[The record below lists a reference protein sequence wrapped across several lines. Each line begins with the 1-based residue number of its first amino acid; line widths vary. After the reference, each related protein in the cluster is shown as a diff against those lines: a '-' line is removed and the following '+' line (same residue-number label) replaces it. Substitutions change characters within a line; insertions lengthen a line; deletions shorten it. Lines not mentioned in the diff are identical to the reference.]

1 MTPVSSGAV
10 PVAIAMIA
18 ATSACVTL
26 SANAPAHDS
35 DTTPRSS
42 ASLPD
47 IGTRMPDGTV
57 YAGLSMTTG
66 KPSYVAAAG
75 RRMPDGSVYAGISP
89 DTDKPL
95 YTTAADA
102 PGAYTWNEALA
113 YCRSLALGGHDDWR
127 VPTLAELALQ
137 FNNRADIGGFNET
150 GRMEKATGYYW
161 SSLEAS
167 DSEAWAQ
174 RFNDGFHEHPGK
186 DIDSSLRC
194 VR

>member
-1 MTPVSSGAV
+1 MQRHVLIVMLGAL
-10 PVAIAMIA
+10 
-18 ATSACVTL
+18 SACATVP
-26 SANAPAHDS
+26 AGAPGHAGGP
-35 DTTPRSS
+35 TPPSS
-42 ASLPD
+42 AALPE
-47 IGTRMPDGTV
+47 IGTRMPDGSV
-57 YAGLSMTTG
+57 YAGLSMKTG
-66 KPSYVAAAG
+66 KPSFVAAAG
-75 RRMPDGSVYAGISP
+75 GTMPDGSVYAGISP
-89 DTDKPL
+89 DTEQPL

-137 FNNRADIGGFNET
+137 FNNRADIGAFNET
-150 GRMEKATGYYW
+150 GRMDNATGYYW
-161 SSLEAS
+161 SSLQAS

-174 RFNDGFHEHPGK
+174 RFNDGYHEHPAK